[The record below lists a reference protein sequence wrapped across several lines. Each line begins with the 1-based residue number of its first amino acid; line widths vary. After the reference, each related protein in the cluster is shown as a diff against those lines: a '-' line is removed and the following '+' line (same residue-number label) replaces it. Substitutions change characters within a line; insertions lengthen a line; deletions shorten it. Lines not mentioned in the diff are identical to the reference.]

1 MTVITASPTSFQQL
15 LQLQRASVEHLDSI
29 RSLLQAGDPI
39 AQRKI
44 LEKLEQLS
52 SVDAKTQAQ
61 QLEVSNTTNVINEKN
76 VENISNVSA
85 SNKSL
90 ESKIE
95 SLKIVS
101 RESLKT
107 QIEALKV
114 AHEQS
119 KVSVESQVMSRESVA
134 TLQPMGERA
143 IKTSDQIREEIK
155 LMRADNSKALKLQI
169 EAITT
174 QHNTHSDEQANAV
187 AKVAEPTEQYKSVG
201 EKFSDFK
208 NSVKGSVSNVVKGMR
223 ESPGAMIRGGAQS
236 LAAGMVSSGTIK
248 KGGLTDTLFGISK
261 REARNAFVKKQ
272 QALDSEKTVPELQ
285 KDFVIAGKTAA
296 NIKGVD
302 SKIEDF
308 KKLNSVDDATMA
320 KTKQGRA
327 LLDEKAKLTTEYAK
341 VDKAGQFAAESI
353 GDGRKEAEH
362 KNTSPVR
369 VPGDKKLSETPA
381 LIATVDQADAP
392 KAAAAESI
400 KAGRVAVNSEEDKN
414 EHLRAVEQQTDLLTK
429 IEENTRGGTSDKAK
443 SAPQEKTTMFSG
455 IAAALKSLGGGIRGL
470 GAGIGKGIQAALT
483 GIAKGIGAFGSA
495 NVLKGAAS
503 MLVLSGALFTT
514 AKALQEFA
522 SVEVESMIKAGAAL
536 LGLAGVAFL
545 LGKATTEMI
554 KGALAIG
561 VLGAALYV
569 AGKGFQTFA
578 ELDWETIGKGMVA
591 LVGLGVIGAAAGA
604 AAPLIALG
612 AGALGLMGAALW
624 VVGEAMQAVGKGFS
638 DMTSG
643 LEKLAK
649 LDGSN
654 LLGVAAGIGAIG
666 LAMAAFGAGQAAAGL
681 GNLVS
686 RFLTLG
692 TDSPV
697 DQLIKIG
704 QNGPGVIQAGE
715 GLDKVG
721 QAMAKFSGLSKSS
734 MDAVNDFPWIR
745 ATAFVAAG
753 GRMSTAGTTVESA
766 SKQAQIGAPQ
776 TATIAS
782 PNVPGTMAKP
792 TTATGVIVE
801 DLTTKVGVL
810 KEQKPATSNNTVIA
824 PSNTTVNNTT
834 NTSKM
839 FPPARNEDSSM
850 DRYRLSRV
858 NY

>member
-143 IKTSDQIREEIK
+143 IKTSDQIIEEIK

-201 EKFSDFK
+201 EKLSDFK

-414 EHLRAVEQQTDLLTK
+414 EQLLVIKEQTALLSK
-429 IEENTRGGTSDKAK
+429 IEENTRGLITATKSTETAAPSD
-443 SAPQEKTTMFSG
+443 S
-455 IAAALKSLGGGIRGL
+455 GGGIL
-470 GAGIGKGIQAALT
+470 GKVLGVASDAASAAGSWLSKKGGKLGKFGKILGIGG
-483 GIAKGIGAFGSA
+483 
-495 NVLKGAAS
+495 
-503 MLVLSGALFTT
+503 M
-514 AKALQEFA
+514 
-522 SVEVESMIKAGAAL
+522 MAG
-536 LGLAGVAFL
+536 
-545 LGKATTEMI
+545 
-554 KGALAIG
+554 
-561 VLGAALYV
+561 
-569 AGKGFQTFA
+569 
-578 ELDWETIGKGMVA
+578 
-591 LVGLGVIGAAAGA
+591 
-604 AAPLIALG
+604 G
-612 AGALGLMGAALW
+612 AGALAEGSALGAAASTGVDL
-624 VVGEAMQAVGKGFS
+624 
-638 DMTSG
+638 
-643 LEKLAK
+643 L
-649 LDGSN
+649 GS
-654 LLGVAAGIGAIG
+654 GVAAAEGATSTPAKSAGVLGKGLSIAKGLAGGVGGLVGGLALDYASDKLKESGHEKLGATADIGSSAASGAGVGASIGALFGGVGAIPGAAIG
-666 LAMAAFGAGQAAAGL
+666 GLVGGAYGLYKNAGTLFSSEDAKGPNIPGVVEAAGRSASQIL
-681 GNLVS
+681 AEEKVARAQQKAALVAPS
-686 RFLTLG
+686 GTGSGTLQG
-692 TDSPV
+692 G
-697 DQLIKIG
+697 QLI
-704 QNGPGVIQAGE
+704 
-715 GLDKVG
+715 DKKENTISNK
-721 QAMAKFSGLSKSS
+721 ADLMKPATSS
-734 MDAVNDFPWIR
+734 
-745 ATAFVAAG
+745 
-753 GRMSTAGTTVESA
+753 
-766 SKQAQIGAPQ
+766 
-776 TATIAS
+776 
-782 PNVPGTMAKP
+782 
-792 TTATGVIVE
+792 GVIVE

-850 DRYRLSRV
+850 DRYKFSRV